1 MKTKLNI
8 GLIFGG
14 RSVEH
19 DISILSG
26 LQVYHAIDKEKY
38 NINIF
43 YIDKYFNI
51 YTDISLSD
59 INTFRL
65 EKYKNLPKVTF
76 YNKDN
81 QVIYKGI
88 DKKKIEGNIDIF
100 IPVVHGEGVEDG
112 TIIGYL
118 NTLNA
123 THTLS
128 DIQSSSI
135 AQDKI
140 YTKII
145 LEKYNICVVPYIGV
159 TFDRYTELLEQDI
172 TNKLSFPLIIKPARL
187 GSSIGIKT
195 VYKKDELKK
204 TLLEVN
210 KYGNRIL
217 VEQKIENFKEYN
229 IAILKEGSTIITS
242 SIEEVVKTDEI
253 LSFKDKYEKNQ
264 KYEENKHRIIPAD
277 ISSDLESQ
285 IRNMCIEAYNVL
297 NLNGVVRIDTIY
309 DIENNKLY
317 LNEINTIPGS
327 LSFYLFDVGGITF
340 TKLID
345 MLIKN
350 AILKKNKETSYLK
363 LFDSNILN
371 SKTILLNK

>member
-1 MKTKLNI
+1 MNTKLNI

-14 RSVEH
+14 KSVEH
-19 DISILSG
+19 DISILSA
-26 LQVYHAIDKEKY
+26 LQAYNALDKEKY
-38 NINIF
+38 NIIIF

-51 YTDISLSD
+51 YTGSILSD

-65 EKYKNLPKVTF
+65 EKYKDLPKITM
-76 YNKDN
+76 YN
-81 QVIYKGI
+81 QEGIVHYKGI
-88 DKKKIEGNIDIF
+88 DKKKVQGYIDIF
-100 IPVVHGEGVEDG
+100 LPVVHGEGTEDG
-112 TIIGYL
+112 TLIGYL
-118 NTLNA
+118 NMLGA

-128 DIQSSSI
+128 DIQSASI

-145 LEKYNICVVPYIGV
+145 LEKYDINVVPYIGI
-159 TFDRYTELLEQDI
+159 TFDRYTDLLEQEI
-172 TNKLSFPLIIKPARL
+172 LKKLRFPLILKPARL

-195 VYKKDELKK
+195 VYTTHELKK
-204 TLLEVN
+204 QLLEVN
-210 KYGNRIL
+210 KYGSRIL
-217 VEQKIENFKEYN
+217 VEEKIENFKEYN

-242 SIEEVVKTDEI
+242 SIEEVVKTEDI

-277 ISSDLESQ
+277 IKADLESK
-285 IRNMCIEAYNVL
+285 IRNMCIKAYNIL

-309 DIENNKLY
+309 DINKNEIY

-327 LSFYLFDVGGITF
+327 LSFYLFDIGGISF
-340 TKLID
+340 TRLID

-350 AILKKNKETSYLK
+350 AILTKNKELNYLK
-363 LFDSNILN
+363 SFDSNILN
-371 SKTILLNK
+371 NKSLKLNK